1 MSRIL
6 SDLQP
11 NSVLADRYPIERL
24 LGKSAG
30 RRTLLARDFQTHE
43 RVVIKVVLFN
53 SEFEW
58 NDLKLFEREAEALQS
73 LSHPAIPRYLN
84 HFDVD
89 TTLGKGFALVQ
100 TYIAAQSLEDQLQAG
115 RSFSEAELKQ
125 LAVALLEILHYLH
138 QQNPLIIHRDI
149 KPSNILLGDRSGNS
163 IGQVYLVD
171 FGSVQTL
178 AAKQGGTMTVVG
190 TYGYMPPEQFGGRA
204 VPASDL
210 YSLGATLI
218 YLATKQHPADLCQA
232 DLRLQFESAAPL
244 SLLFVRWLKQITEP
258 AVNGRFATAEAALQA
273 LTQEQSN
280 FTLTE
285 VGKPADTKLKLH
297 KSASVIEIK
306 MPPAD
311 LSVIAKG
318 FWRWVRLFLLLIAEV
333 CLMGMAT
340 LIPVLGVIIATIA
353 FFSLLPTFICF
364 IVAGTQLLNNI
375 RIFLAQIHARLRIN
389 GEEIAYIRS
398 IFGADHI
405 QHSANRRDICKLSH
419 TLSHYELR
427 DNGEGGKTRV
437 EVKPRLIIWAGNQ
450 PFELVGLTPPEQSWL
465 AQELSE
471 WLNLPII
478 RE

>member
-11 NSVLADRYPIERL
+11 NSVLVNRYPIERL

-43 RVVIKVVLFN
+43 QVVIKVLLFN

-58 NDLKLFEREAEALQS
+58 NGLKLFEREAEALQS

-84 HFDVD
+84 HFDVE

-125 LAVALLEILHYLH
+125 LAVALLEILRYLH
-138 QQNPLIIHRDI
+138 QQNPSIIHRDI

-163 IGQVYLVD
+163 VGQVYLVD

-178 AAKQGGTMTVVG
+178 AAKQGGTITVVG

-218 YLATKQHPADLCQA
+218 YLATGQHPADLCQA
-232 DLRLQFESAAPL
+232 DLRLQFESAASL
-244 SLLFVRWLKQITEP
+244 SLSFVRWLKQITEP
-258 AVNGRFATAEAALQA
+258 ALNRRFATAEEALQA
-273 LTQEQSN
+273 LQGQANLRLVET
-280 FTLTE
+280 
-285 VGKPADTKLKLH
+285 GRPAGSKVKLS

-306 MPPAD
+306 LPPVD
-311 LSVIAKG
+311 FSVMAKG
-318 FWRWVRLFLLLIAEV
+318 ILRMIVLFLLLLAEV
-333 CLMGMAT
+333 WLMVM
-340 LIPVLGVIIATIA
+340 LVEMPVLATIA
-353 FFSLLPTFICF
+353 CVSLPLTFIWLVV
-364 IVAGTQLLNNI
+364 VASQLLHNI
-375 RIFLAQIHARLRIN
+375 CISIAQFHARLRIN
-389 GEEIAYIRS
+389 GEQIAQICAVFGHNHVQRS
-398 IFGADHI
+398 A
-405 QHSANRRDICKLSH
+405 SRRDICKLVN
-419 TLSHYELR
+419 TLSHYEVR
-427 DNGEGGKTRV
+427 DSDPLSSNHTV

>member
-11 NSVLADRYPIERL
+11 NSVLANRYPIERL

-43 RVVIKVVLFN
+43 RVVIKVLLFN

-73 LSHPAIPRYLN
+73 LSHRAIPRYLN

-218 YLATKQHPADLCQA
+218 YLATGQHPADLCQA
-232 DLRLQFESAAPL
+232 DLQLQFESASL
-244 SLLFVRWLKQITEP
+244 SLSFIRWLKQITEP
-258 AVNGRFATAEAALQA
+258 ALNRRFATAEAALQA
-273 LTQEQSN
+273 LTQEQPN

-285 VGKPADTKLKLH
+285 IGKPAGSKLKLH

-306 MPPAD
+306 MPSVD
-311 LSVIAKG
+311 FSVIAKG
-318 FWRWVRLFLLLIAEV
+318 FRRLVLLFLLLIVEV
-333 CLMGMAT
+333 CLMGMA
-340 LIPVLGVIIATIA
+340 LVIPILGMITAYIA
-353 FFSLLPTFICF
+353 FFSLMVTGLWLLLVGVQLLHNIGTFI
-364 IVAGTQLLNNI
+364 
-375 RIFLAQIHARLRIN
+375 AQFRVRLRIDN
-389 GEEIAYIRS
+389 DRIAYIRS
-398 IFGADHI
+398 IFGHDHI
-405 QHSANRRDICKLSH
+405 QGSASRQDICKLVH
-419 TLSHYELR
+419 TLSHYELNN
-427 DNGEGGKTRV
+427 NGEGGSYYQRV
-437 EVKPRLIIWAGNQ
+437 GPRLIIWAGNK

>member
-43 RVVIKVVLFN
+43 RVVIKVLLFN

-218 YLATKQHPADLCQA
+218 YLATGQHPADLCQA
-232 DLRLQFESAAPL
+232 DLQLQFESASL
-244 SLLFVRWLKQITEP
+244 SLSFIRWLKQITEP
-258 AVNGRFATAEAALQA
+258 ALNRRFATAEAALQA
-273 LTQEQSN
+273 LTQEQPN

-285 VGKPADTKLKLH
+285 VGKPAGSKLKLH

-318 FWRWVRLFLLLIAEV
+318 VWRLVQLFLLLIAEI
-333 CLMGMAT
+333 CFMG
-340 LIPVLGVIIATIA
+340 LGSVIPIVGAIITMIA
-353 FFSLLPTFICF
+353 FFSLMPTFICF
-364 IVAGTQLLNNI
+364 IAAGTQLLNNI

-389 GEEIAYIRS
+389 SGEIAYIRS
-398 IFGADHI
+398 IFGADRI
-405 QHSANRRDICKLSH
+405 QHSASRQDICKLSH

-427 DNGEGGKTRV
+427 NDGEGGQTRV
-437 EVKPRLIIWAGNQ
+437 EVKPRLIIWAGNK